1 MDNKSK
7 VKLSVE
13 SSVELSKKEKFNKKQ
28 ILNSF
33 IKLQEE
39 KIDSLK
45 KSIKQTKEDIFSSTE
60 VGDSHND
67 PKKETYASL
76 MGGLETGLA
85 KYEKVLSNLKA
96 MVFFEGNIVSFGSII
111 KVENLD
117 SGDINQYFLICV
129 GGETVDVENS
139 KIFSISIKAPLAQ
152 ALINKSEN
160 DEFQFMNQNF
170 KILSVI

>member
-1 MDNKSK
+1 MDNKSNVSNVNSK
-7 VKLSVE
+7 
-13 SSVELSKKEKFNKKQ
+13 SSKEKFNKRQ

-45 KSIKQTKEDIFSSTE
+45 KSINQAKEDIFSSKE
-60 VGDSHND
+60 RGDFHDD

-76 MGGLETGLA
+76 MSGLEAGLA
-85 KYEKVLSNLKA
+85 KYEKILCNLKTI
-96 MVFFEGNIVSFGSII
+96 VFFEGKTISFGSLI
-111 KVENLD
+111 KLQNID

-129 GGETVDVENS
+129 GGDAVDIDNS

-152 ALINKSEN
+152 ALFHKKEN
-160 DEFQFMNQNF
+160 EEFRFMEQRF
-170 KILSVI
+170 KILSVQ